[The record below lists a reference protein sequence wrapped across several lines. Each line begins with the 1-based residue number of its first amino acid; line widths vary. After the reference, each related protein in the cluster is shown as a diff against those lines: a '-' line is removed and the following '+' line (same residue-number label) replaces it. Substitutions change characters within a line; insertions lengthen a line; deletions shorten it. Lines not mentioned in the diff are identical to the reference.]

1 VVVRD
6 PAATGGGRIEVR
18 MAGRLVLDVG
28 ASSVAASSLALLAG
42 GLIDVGAGGLAVAA
56 GGIGEHQLRQMLFAG
71 RAGGDW
77 SGSTGIVSA
86 PAAASGG
93 LRTVGYRADDTGVTI
108 AFAAAGDVD
117 LDGVVDVVD
126 MSGLMA
132 DGEFNSGIV
141 ATWSLGD
148 FNYDGVFD
156 LIDISELITA
166 DVYNAGP
173 YRG

>member
-1 VVVRD
+1 
-6 PAATGGGRIEVR
+6 
-18 MAGRLVLDVG
+18 
-28 ASSVAASSLALLAG
+28 
-42 GLIDVGAGGLAVAA
+42 
-56 GGIGEHQLRQMLFAG
+56 
-71 RAGGDW
+71 
-77 SGSTGIVSA
+77 
-86 PAAASGG
+86 
-93 LRTVGYRADDTGVTI
+93 VGYRADDTGVTI